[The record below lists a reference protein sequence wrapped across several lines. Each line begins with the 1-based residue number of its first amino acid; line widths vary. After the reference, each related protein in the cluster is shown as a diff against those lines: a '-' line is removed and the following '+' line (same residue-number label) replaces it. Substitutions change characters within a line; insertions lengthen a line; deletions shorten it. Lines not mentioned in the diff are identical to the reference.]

1 VLPAGHPG
9 RGAIADRF
17 TSKEA
22 RAFLVAPG
30 VHSDLQ
36 PEVPGSGAYALIMHL
51 VGERVGMPVV
61 EGGSGA
67 PSAPPSATPAA

>member
-1 VLPAGHPG
+1 M
-9 RGAIADRF
+9 
-17 TSKEA
+17 
-22 RAFLVAPG
+22 
-30 VHSDLQ
+30 HSDLQ